1 MSSSHSCSG
10 ASTSVGCGWPSVAGR
25 NRSAAYAVG
34 SGGEETCRLLWM
46 RTPQQYRG
54 GLCYTAFWAACVVV
68 LPEGSTG
75 RRGRADL
82 PSGALHHR
90 PAPAGGLVGAMHA
103 SVFQERGDAQ
113 GLLTSVPAPAQ
124 PSHWASARKNQA
136 LLVHYRIE
144 VGVAR
149 VGVARVG
156 VARVGLT
163 ASDGRASGDPQRGRR
178 QPNLATPRVLD
189 RRGAVG
195 LRVFERDRR

>member
-90 PAPAGGLVGAMHA
+90 PARFITVLRQRVGWLVRCTLPFFKSEAMHKA
-103 SVFQERGDAQ
+103 C
-113 GLLTSVPAPAQ
+113 LLLFLRQHNRPIGHRPG
-124 PSHWASARKNQA
+124 
-136 LLVHYRIE
+136 RIRLYWSTTE
-144 VGVAR
+144 SR
-149 VGVARVG
+149 WEW
-156 VARVGLT
+156 
-163 ASDGRASGDPQRGRR
+163 
-178 QPNLATPRVLD
+178 LAWEWLAW
-189 RRGAVG
+189 G
-195 LRVFERDRR
+195 